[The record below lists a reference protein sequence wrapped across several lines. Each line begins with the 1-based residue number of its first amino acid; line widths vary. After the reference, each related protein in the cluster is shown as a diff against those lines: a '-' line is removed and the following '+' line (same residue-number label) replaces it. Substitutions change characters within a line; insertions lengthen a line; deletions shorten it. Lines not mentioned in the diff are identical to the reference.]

1 MKTQRVGR
9 RVVAVAALAVTA
21 ATLGTSVSRA
31 TLASA
36 ASKSAVKASPVATL
50 TSVDQL
56 ARQFD
61 ADQGVARLVLLISPT

>member
-1 MKTQRVGR
+1 MKTQCVRR
-9 RVVAVAALAVTA
+9 RVVAVVAFVVGA
-21 ATLGTSVSRA
+21 ATLGTNVMRP

-50 TSVDQL
+50 TSVAQL
-56 ARQFD
+56 AKQFD